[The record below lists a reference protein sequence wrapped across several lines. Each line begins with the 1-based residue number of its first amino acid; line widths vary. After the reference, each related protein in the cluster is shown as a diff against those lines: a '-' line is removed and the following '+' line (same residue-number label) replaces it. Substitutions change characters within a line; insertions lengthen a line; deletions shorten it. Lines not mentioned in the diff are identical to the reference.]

1 MRISEKR
8 SEPIRRVA
16 PSLVSGLALMK
27 GRGSSSHYALGTT
40 ERVLHI
46 TSSVERLALIEIAKG
61 RDPLTSPLIGIDEKV
76 RREIEI
82 FIESLHRSGFLNTV
96 KAQLKPPQRYFDE
109 ISESDLAA
117 QHFQVRSKLE
127 LTQSEWID
135 LNSDGGVAALSH
147 RGDLS
152 VILSGRSRVT
162 TLLYSILLACGVTR
176 VRFADRHHQPIIS
189 STDIGFGPISNE
201 HLGLDFYQVAESAR
215 RGLSL
220 FPIGVRERHD
230 RDTSK
235 PALLIH
241 YGDCDPEEL
250 VGWANQKTP
259 HVVIQRPI
267 GDEIVIGPLVLPGG
281 SPCIRCLSL
290 YELDNFGYTRQERI
304 DINEV
309 GELPSA
315 AAHYVAA
322 VIASQALHYLDTFDN
337 TAGGN
342 QLRNTGVGEVLYLNI
357 QRLTQPQVVAIARH
371 PLCGCGYAAIT

>member
-8 SEPIRRVA
+8 SEPIRRLA

-27 GRGSSSHYALGTT
+27 GRESSHHYVLGTT

-46 TSSVERLALIEIAKG
+46 TSSVERLALIEIAQG
-61 RDPLTSPLIGIDEKV
+61 GDPLASPLMGIDEKV

-82 FIESLHRSGFLNTV
+82 FIDSLHRSGFLNTV
-96 KAQLKPPQRYFDE
+96 KVQLKPPQRYLDE

-117 QHFQVRSKLE
+117 QHFQMRSRLE

-135 LNSDGGVAALSH
+135 LNSDGGVTALSH
-147 RGDLS
+147 RGELS
-152 VILSGRSRVT
+152 VLLSGRSRVT
-162 TLLYSILLACGVTR
+162 TLLYSILLASGVTR
-176 VRFADRHHQPIIS
+176 VRFADRHHQPLIS

-220 FPIGVRERHD
+220 FPVGVREHHD

-235 PALLIH
+235 PVLLIH

-250 VGWANQKTP
+250 VGWSNEKTP
-259 HVVIQRPI
+259 HMVVQRPI
-267 GDEIVIGPLVLPGG
+267 GDEVVIGPLVLPGE
-281 SPCIRCLSL
+281 SPCIRCLAL
-290 YELDNFGYTRQERI
+290 YERDNFGYTRQERI

-309 GELPSA
+309 GELPA
-315 AAHYVAA
+315 AVAHYVAA
-322 VIASQALHYLDTFDN
+322 VVASQALHYLDTFDN

-342 QLRNTGVGEVLYLNI
+342 QLRNTGVGEVLYLNF
-357 QRLTQPQVVAIARH
+357 QRLTQPQVVAISRH
-371 PLCGCGYAAIT
+371 PLCGCSYAAIT